1 MDFLHHALGNL
12 RLTLIQS
19 YLLQERCT
27 LINRECAH
35 LGNALTTES
44 YSQYFRLESCSLT
57 CRTWCLTHICLVL
70 ITAVIAISLTMA
82 AMDKGNYAFKACG
95 VITHSAITVLVFN
108 VNFIIKAID
117 DRFLGFNRK
126 LLPWV
131 IHREFQ
137 FSC

>member
-1 MDFLHHALGNL
+1 MNFLHDTLCNL

-19 YLLQERCT
+19 YLLQKRCT
-27 LINRECAH
+27 IIDRESAD
-35 LGNALTTES
+35 LSNALPTES
-44 YSQYFRLESCSLT
+44 YSQYFRLESCPLA